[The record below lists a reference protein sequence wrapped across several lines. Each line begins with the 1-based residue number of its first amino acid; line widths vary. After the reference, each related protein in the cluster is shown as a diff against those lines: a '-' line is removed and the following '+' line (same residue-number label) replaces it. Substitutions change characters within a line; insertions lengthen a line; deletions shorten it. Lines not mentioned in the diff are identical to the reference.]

1 MQMMITNSW
10 QSLFTTEFEQPY
22 FKALAKWVDEEYE
35 QTTVFPAKENL
46 FKAFEQTPY
55 EKVKVVIIGQDP
67 YHGAHQS
74 HGLAFSVQ
82 KGVKIPPSLR
92 NIYKELESDLG
103 ITPAAHGD
111 LSSWAQ
117 QGVLL
122 LNTVLTVREGEANS
136 HRKKGWET
144 FTDHVIAYL
153 NARSTPIV
161 FILWGKPAQA
171 KGAMIDTNKHV
182 IIQSFHPSPLAASRG
197 FFGSRPFSKANQALI
212 QLGQQPIDW
221 QIPPQL

>member
-1 MQMMITNSW
+1 M
-10 QSLFTTEFEQPY
+10 
-22 FKALAKWVDEEYE
+22 
-35 QTTVFPAKENL
+35 
-46 FKAFEQTPY
+46 
-55 EKVKVVIIGQDP
+55 
-67 YHGAHQS
+67 
-74 HGLAFSVQ
+74 
-82 KGVKIPPSLR
+82 
-92 NIYKELESDLG
+92 
-103 ITPAAHGD
+103 
-111 LSSWAQ
+111 
-117 QGVLL
+117 
-122 LNTVLTVREGEANS
+122 
-136 HRKKGWET
+136 
-144 FTDHVIAYL
+144 IAYL